1 MCLGGGGSRPAPAPQ
16 PVRNMSPAGDNL
28 VPELLTADEMDED
41 GRLKQTKKS
50 GTKMLQTSGAQT
62 NTDATSSGLNIA

>member
-1 MCLGGGGSRPAPAPQ
+1 MCMGGGGGGNDRPQ
-16 PVRNMSPAGDNL
+16 PVRNASPAGDNL
-28 VPELLTADEMDED
+28 VPELLTADDMDED
-41 GRLKQTKKS
+41 GKIKKVKKS